1 MTNGPI
7 LVTGAAGFVGAQ
19 IIRELLHRQIPAVAL
34 VRQRGRAWRLSGLS
48 DLVVVEAEMKRPNE
62 VVHAVERAQPST
74 IINAASYGVN
84 HGERDKDTMV
94 DVNVTAVHELMK
106 AAHASG
112 TRRLIQLGTY
122 SEYGDHPSLLTEN
135 TPLNPKNAYGATK
148 AAASLIA
155 SSPEIAKE
163 LDTAVLRLFNVW
175 GPMEGR
181 NRLIPAVIRHCQT
194 KTPLNLTTGMQLK
207 DYSFAPDLARWIVD
221 FACYPEAYPY
231 RLINFA
237 SGRRMTVRDLVLAV
251 ARILGGEH
259 LMHFGAK
266 SAPPGEVQTGPAD
279 TTRIDALLP
288 KRTFTDLDGAIAQM
302 LASPEAPVH

>member
-1 MTNGPI
+1 MNGPV
-7 LVTGAAGFVGAQ
+7 LVTGAAGFIGAQ
-19 IIRELLHRQIPAVAL
+19 IIRELVSRRIPAVAL
-34 VRQRGRAWRLSGLS
+34 VRQRRRAWRLSGLS
-48 DLVVVEAEMKRPNE
+48 NLVVVEAEMKRPNE

-84 HGERDKDTMV
+84 HGERDKDAMV

-122 SEYGDHPSLLTEN
+122 SEYGDHAGAITED
-135 TPLNPKNAYGATK
+135 TPLHPKNAYGATK
-148 AAASLIA
+148 AAGSLIA
-155 SSPEIAKE
+155 SSPEIAQD

-181 NRLIPAVIRHCQT
+181 NRLIPAIVRHCQA
-194 KTPLNLTTGMQLK
+194 KTPLHLTSGMQTK

-221 FACYPEAYPY
+221 FACYPEIYPY
-231 RLINFA
+231 RLVNFA
-237 SGRRMTVRDLVLAV
+237 SGRTMMVRDLVLAV
-251 ARILGGEH
+251 ARILGGER

-288 KRTFTDLDGAIAQM
+288 NRRFTDLDEAIAQM